1 MALVQ
6 FNAMTPVPA
15 VRWRQFSS
23 EGCYLPHQPPSGPA
37 GRRQEPTLRS
47 GTPRLA
53 AVDPKQ
59 PECYHQHRDPH
70 DVERPGIEK
79 SNRTTAHPVTQ
90 RPDLAQRPDQ
100 SRCQAT
106 VKTDPPWSKGRSQQ
120 MTGCKGCRP
129 VGEEATGTD
138 GEIRRGGGDAAPAGA
153 RLGAETHR
161 EGVRVQQEHSET
173 LRRGRR
179 LDGVQPTGG
188 RRQARG
194 SGGVAEGALLP
205 APRQCRGGAPGPGPG
220 SRGST

>member
-1 MALVQ
+1 MPPDRQQECAIAPDRIPEEGERPRFRGRSPSIFPCGKAVSSGHAVTVQCNGPDRPKSMALVQ

-106 VKTDPPWSKGRSQQ
+106 VKTDPPATVKTDPLGPREESADEGRMSAR
-120 MTGCKGCRP
+120 G
-129 VGEEATGTD
+129 
-138 GEIRRGGGDAAPAGA
+138 RGGHG
-153 RLGAETHR
+153 HR
-161 EGVRVQQEHSET
+161 W
-173 LRRGRR
+173 
-179 LDGVQPTGG
+179 
-188 RRQARG
+188 
-194 SGGVAEGALLP
+194 
-205 APRQCRGGAPGPGPG
+205 
-220 SRGST
+220 